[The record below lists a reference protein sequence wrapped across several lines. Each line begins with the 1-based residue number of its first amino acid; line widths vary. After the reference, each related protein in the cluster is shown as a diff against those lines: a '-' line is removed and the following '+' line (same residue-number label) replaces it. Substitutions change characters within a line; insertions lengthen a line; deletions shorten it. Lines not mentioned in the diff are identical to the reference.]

1 MYIIL
6 HYFEINSYMAEKH
19 VYKENSVSPLFV
31 HVKNLFPFVLNIA
44 VHNQYCPCIIIAL
57 VV

>member
-19 VYKENSVSPLFV
+19 CVQGKLSVSSICSCQEFV
-31 HVKNLFPFVLNIA
+31 PFCTEYSCA
-44 VHNQYCPCIIIAL
+44 
-57 VV
+57 